1 MCPCSPNDV
10 SIPIPDAP
18 SGPAIPGF
26 GVPFALNI
34 PNITTFPEGF
44 PEDLLDVLSKLQ
56 LLLPPGVLKPNLS
69 VNFSKDI
76 LDGLLNLL
84 DQFMPFLMLYKF
96 FLPALNLI
104 ICIIEIICSLLN
116 PEKLINAIVKL
127 FRTCIPEFLNL
138 FPVFA
143 LITMIISLIL
153 MLIALIEYLVAQ
165 ILKLV
170 ELILA
175 NIIALEQAFA
185 YADATAIIA
194 IANKIGATLCI
205 FQNLFVIFEIF
216 NLVFQAIKDI
226 AAGLFSIPPC
236 ADTGPDSCCT
246 TDVCP
251 AIVKTEY
258 TRTTGTFKYLNQ
270 ISLLDVGLPP
280 PLNELTIDYRNESW
294 QLYDTQQQ
302 VDQAFSNIYN
312 AYDVPVPPEKAV
324 LAALGIP
331 VKPIFFPTDV
341 VYTAQTPPN
350 QAAYT
355 IDLRVYYNPNDWGR
369 TGKSRFI
376 RFKDCIVTA
385 LPNVN
390 LKNYDNSTTTINNAV
405 ISLAGGIGY
414 EDDGTTLL
422 TGFDPDGITPNDL
435 PATLNNFLHK
445 QQITNLFPSP
455 SPTDG
460 YLFTDIEYTFKPNI
474 AVLLGKNLI
483 TTGCV
488 PEIALNKSFINTLVA
503 GDAVF
508 KLQLLR
514 DILNGPNFP
523 NLQATQECLT
533 LAVTGLRNNLTRGG
547 VANFQALATACLD
560 KLKSDA
566 NQALSDLIGL
576 GFDPCKSTFTATP
589 VLQFT
594 TKPIKI
600 SVDLKE
606 KNGVSISTGIPAD
619 LAEDFANRL
628 KAHVTFGEASKFT
641 YDGYQF
647 FNSDLTS
654 KAPGKG
660 SVMVSFD
667 NNIFCTNNIPAD
679 VNIPPSRD
687 LQEINYE
694 FIFSSNI
701 NVGEGDSSDG
711 KPRFDVSDLLGDRSK
726 DNV

>member
-34 PNITTFPEGF
+34 PSIVSFPGGF
-44 PEDLLDVLSKLQ
+44 PEDLLDLLGKLQ
-56 LLLPPGVLKPNLS
+56 LLLPPGVLKPGLS
-69 VNFSKDI
+69 ANFSKDI
-76 LDGLLNLL
+76 LDGLLSLL

-96 FLPALNLI
+96 FLPVLNLI

-116 PEKLINAIVKL
+116 PEKLVKAIIKL

-143 LITMIISLIL
+143 LITMIISLL
-153 MLIALIEYLVAQ
+153 LLLISLIEYLISQ
-165 ILKLV
+165 ILKVV

-185 YADATAIIA
+185 YADATGIIA

-216 NLVFQAIKDI
+216 NIVFQAIKDI

-246 TDVCP
+246 SDVCP
-251 AIVKTEY
+251 AIVKTDY
-258 TRTTGTFKYLNQ
+258 TRSTGTFKYLNQ
-270 ISLLDVGLPP
+270 ISLLDLGLPP
-280 PLNELTIDYRNESW
+280 PLNELVIDYRSESW
-294 QLYDTQQQ
+294 QLYDTDQQI
-302 VDQAFSNIYN
+302 DQAFSNIYN
-312 AYDVPVPPEKAV
+312 AYDVPVDPEKQI
-324 LAALGIP
+324 LQSLGIN

-341 VYTAQTPPN
+341 AYSKETPPN

-369 TGKSRFI
+369 SGKSRYI

-385 LPNVN
+385 LPSPN
-390 LKNYDNSTTTINNAV
+390 LNNYDNTTTAISTAV

-422 TGFDPDGITPNDL
+422 TGFEPDGITPSTL

-460 YLFTDIEYTFKPNI
+460 YLFSNIEYTFKPNI
-474 AVLLGKNLI
+474 PVLLGKTLI
-483 TTGCV
+483 TSGCV

-508 KLQLLR
+508 KLQGLR
-514 DILNGPNFP
+514 DILNGNFP
-523 NLQATQECLT
+523 DLPAAQECLT
-533 LAVTGLRNNLTRGG
+533 VAVTGLRNNLTRAGI
-547 VANFQALATACLD
+547 ANFQAVTTICLD

-566 NQALSDLIGL
+566 NKSLSDLINL

-589 VLQFT
+589 ALQFT

-606 KNGVSISTGIPAD
+606 KNGISIATGIPAD
-619 LAEDFANRL
+619 LGEDFANKL
-628 KAHVTFGEASKFT
+628 KAHITFGEVSNFA

-647 FNSDLTS
+647 FIADLTS
-654 KAPGKG
+654 KLPGKG
-660 SVMVSFD
+660 QLMVSFD
-667 NNIFCTNNIPAD
+667 NNMFCTNNIPEDINVA
-679 VNIPPSRD
+679 PSRD
-687 LQEINYE
+687 LQQIDYE
-694 FIFSSNI
+694 FVFAPAGISI
-701 NVGEGDSSDG
+701 GEGDSSDG
-711 KPRFDVSDLLGDRSK
+711 KPRFEIGDLVNNGSK